1 MIQNPVRAFKVLPLV
16 VPLLFALPAISPAAQ
31 WRAIGPE
38 GASIQALAVFPGEAG
53 SVYAA
58 TLQGTI
64 VESTA
69 GAASWSSHGKLLEF
83 SGELAADP
91 ARAGTLYAATFKGLF
106 KSANGGV
113 TWTGPVLAGNLWT
126 FRISPS
132 SPDVL
137 YAARDQQ
144 VLKST
149 DGGASWTATSFAGPT
164 SVLAVDPVDARVVY
178 AEGFR
183 SDDGGTTWV
192 EARAG
197 LENPNGGY
205 QHIQALAID
214 PRQPATL
221 YAAAGFG
228 GIFKSVDRGATW
240 SLVWTG
246 PAGVFF
252 DAEKLAIDPASGT
265 VYVLDRFYGV
275 FRSTGGGASW
285 APVLPVYGARDLAVD
300 GRSPGRIYVGTEAG
314 GVYRSDD
321 SGSSWTTANHGLREL
336 GFTAVAADPRT
347 PGVLFTIANPLPG
360 GFLGF
365 SPQFLLRSADGGAT
379 WNSPFGDPNNS
390 PFTNA
395 IVADPSR
402 PGTWYLATNAWVL
415 KTRDGGQ
422 TWEKANLGL
431 RLPEFV
437 YTLTLAP
444 SNPDALYAIGWSSFP
459 LSNSPGIPVVIF
471 RSVDGAAQ
479 WRRARVPGRE
489 PFDLLH
495 TLAVDPVNPAI
506 VYAAGHYLVK
516 STDGGVSW
524 KRTAS
529 GLRGSVQ
536 GLAVDPFSPGTLY
549 ASIYVPQGRKVFK
562 SSDGGATWKP
572 ASGGLPAGIVV
583 GHLLPDPKIPGTL
596 YAGTSRG
603 VYVTRNGGG
612 LWTAM
617 NEGLGEAP
625 IRSLALDP
633 LRPGVLYAGRAD
645 GLFEYSSRLP

>member
-1 MIQNPVRAFKVLPLV
+1 MSQSPVRAFKVLPLI
-16 VPLLFALPAISPAAQ
+16 VPLLFALPAISRAAQ
-31 WRAIGPE
+31 WRPIGPE
-38 GASIQALAVFPGEAG
+38 GASIQALAVSSGEPGN
-53 SVYAA
+53 VYAA
-58 TLQGTI
+58 TAQGTI
-64 VESTA
+64 VASSA
-69 GAASWSSHGKLLEF
+69 GAASWSSHGKLLGF
-83 SGELAADP
+83 HGELVADP
-91 ARAGTLYAATFKGLF
+91 ARAGTLYATTFNGVF
-106 KSANGGV
+106 KSADGGA
-113 TWTGPVLAGNLWT
+113 TWAGPVLAGYLWT

-144 VLKST
+144 ILKST
-149 DGGASWTATSFAGPT
+149 DRGVHWTATSFAGT
-164 SVLAVDPVDARVVY
+164 ASVLAIDPRDARVVY
-178 AEGFR
+178 AGGLR
-183 SDDGGTTWV
+183 SDDGGATWV

-197 LENPNGGY
+197 LEGA
-205 QHIQALAID
+205 IQALVID

-221 YAAAGFG
+221 YALSSK
-228 GIFKSVDRGATW
+228 GIYKSVDRGAAW
-240 SLVWTG
+240 SSVWIW

-252 DAEKLAIDPASGT
+252 SSGKLAIDPASGT
-265 VYVLDRFYGV
+265 VYASEPYNGV
-275 FRSTGGGASW
+275 FRGTGGGTSW
-285 APVLPVYGARDLAVD
+285 SQILPLYGIRDLAVD

-336 GFTAVAADPRT
+336 AFTAVAADPHT
-347 PGVLFTIANPLPG
+347 PGVLFTIANPEPG
-360 GFLGF
+360 APLGF
-365 SPQFLLRSADGGAT
+365 TPQFLLRSTDGGAT

-390 PFTNA
+390 PFANA

-402 PGTWYLATNAWVL
+402 PGTWYLATSNSVL
-415 KTRDGGQ
+415 KTRDSGH
-422 TWEKANLGL
+422 TWENANLGL
-431 RLPEFV
+431 RFPEFV

-459 LSNSPGIPVVIF
+459 LANSPGIAVVIF

-524 KRTAS
+524 KRTAG

-549 ASIYVPQGRKVFK
+549 ASIYVPQGRKIFK

-572 ASGGLPAGIVV
+572 ASGGLPAGVFV
-583 GHLLPDPKIPGTL
+583 GRLLPDPKTPDTL
-596 YAGTSRG
+596 YAATSRG

-625 IRSLALDP
+625 IWSLALDP
-633 LRPGVLYAGRAD
+633 LRPGVLYAARAD
-645 GLFEYSSRLP
+645 GLFEYSSRP

>member
-1 MIQNPVRAFKVLPLV
+1 MIQSPVRVFKVLPLI
-16 VPLLFALPAISPAAQ
+16 VPLLFALPAVSPAAQ
-31 WRAIGPE
+31 WRPIGPE
-38 GASIQALAVFPGEAG
+38 GASIQALAVSPAEAG
-53 SVYAA
+53 SLYAA
-58 TLQGTI
+58 TAQGTI
-64 VESTA
+64 VRSPD
-69 GAASWSSHGKLLEF
+69 GAASWSTHGKLLTF
-83 SGELAADP
+83 FGELTADP
-91 ARAGTLYAATFKGLF
+91 ARAGTLYATTFNGLL
-106 KSANGGV
+106 KSIDGGA

-137 YAARDQQ
+137 YAGRDQQ
-144 VLKST
+144 ILKST
-149 DGGASWTATSFAGPT
+149 DGGAHWTATSFAGFA
-164 SVLAVDPVDARVVY
+164 SALAIDPVDARVVY
-178 AEGFR
+178 AGGFR
-183 SDDGGTTWV
+183 SDDGGATWV

-197 LENPNGGY
+197 LEGS
-205 QHIQALAID
+205 IQALAID

-221 YAAAGFG
+221 YALSSM
-228 GIFKSVDRGATW
+228 GIYKSVDRGAAW
-240 SLVWTG
+240 SSVWTG
-246 PAGVFF
+246 PGVFF
-252 DAEKLAIDPASGT
+252 LLGKLAIDPASST
-265 VYVLDRFYGV
+265 VYALDRSYGV
-275 FRSTGGGASW
+275 FRGTGGGTSW
-285 APVLPVYGARDLAVD
+285 TPVLPVYRATDLAVD

-347 PGVLFTIANPLPG
+347 PGVLFTIANPEPG

-365 SPQFLLRSADGGAT
+365 SPQFLLRSTDGGAT

-390 PFTNA
+390 PFANA

-402 PGTWYLATNAWVL
+402 PGTWYLATNAGVL

-422 TWEKANLGL
+422 TWENAGLGL
-431 RLPEFV
+431 RFPEFV

-444 SNPDALYAIGWSSFP
+444 SNPDALYAIGWYSFP
-459 LSNSPGIPVVIF
+459 LANSPGIPVVIF

-506 VYAAGHYLVK
+506 VYAAGHYVVK

-524 KRTAS
+524 KRTAN

-536 GLAVDPFSPGTLY
+536 DLAADPFSTGTLY
-549 ASIYVPQGRKVFK
+549 ASISVPQGRRVFK

-572 ASGGLPAGIVV
+572 TSGGLPAGVSV
-583 GHLLPDPKIPGTL
+583 GHLLADPKTPGTL
-596 YAGTSRG
+596 YAATGRG

-625 IRSLALDP
+625 IGSLALDP
-633 LRPGVLYAGRAD
+633 LRPGVLYATRTD
-645 GLFEYSSRLP
+645 GLFEYSSRP

>member
-1 MIQNPVRAFKVLPLV
+1 MSQSPVRAFKVLPLIV
-16 VPLLFALPAISPAAQ
+16 LLLFALPAISPAAQ
-31 WRAIGPE
+31 WRPIGPE
-38 GASIQALAVFPGEAG
+38 GAAIQSLAVSPAG
-53 SVYAA
+53 TGNVYAA

-64 VESTA
+64 VESSA
-69 GAASWSSHGKLLEF
+69 GAASWSSHGKLLGF
-83 SGELAADP
+83 YGELVAGP
-91 ARAGTLYAATFKGLF
+91 ARAGTLYATTLKGLF
-106 KSANGGV
+106 KSVNGGV
-113 TWTGPVLAGNLWT
+113 TWAGPVLAGHLWT

-137 YAARDQQ
+137 YAARGQQ

-149 DGGASWTATSFAGPT
+149 DGGASWTATSFAGPA
-164 SVLAVDPVDARVVY
+164 SVLAIDPKDARVVY

-205 QHIQALAID
+205 ELIQALAID

-221 YAAAGFG
+221 YALSFR
-228 GIFKSVDRGATW
+228 GIYKSVNRGAAWSSIWTW
-240 SLVWTG
+240 PAEVSFFTG
-246 PAGVFF
+246 
-252 DAEKLAIDPASGT
+252 KLAIDPASGT
-265 VYVLDRFYGV
+265 VYASDRYAGV
-275 FRSTGGGASW
+275 FRSTGGGTSW
-285 APVLPVYGARDLAVD
+285 TQVLPLFGVRDLAVD
-300 GRSPGRIYVGTEAG
+300 GRSPGRIYAGTEAG

-321 SGSSWTTANHGLREL
+321 SGSSWTTVNHGLREL
-336 GFTAVAADPRT
+336 GFTAVAADPHT
-347 PGVLFTIANPLPG
+347 PGVLFTISSPLPD

-365 SPQFLLRSADGGAT
+365 TPQFLLRSADGGAT

-390 PFTNA
+390 PFANA

-402 PGTWYLATNAWVL
+402 PGTWYLATSNSVL
-415 KTRDGGQ
+415 KTRDSGH
-422 TWEKANLGL
+422 TWENANLGL
-431 RLPEFV
+431 RFPEFV

-459 LSNSPGIPVVIF
+459 LSNSPGVPVVIF

-524 KRTAS
+524 KRTAG

-562 SSDGGATWKP
+562 SSDGGTTWKP
-572 ASGGLPAGIVV
+572 ASGGLPAGVFV
-583 GHLLPDPKIPGTL
+583 GHLLPDPKTPGTL
-596 YAGTSRG
+596 YAATSRG

-633 LRPGVLYAGRAD
+633 LRPGVLYAGRTD
-645 GLFEYSSRLP
+645 GLFEYSSRP

>member
-1 MIQNPVRAFKVLPLV
+1 MSQSPVRACKVLPLIV
-16 VPLLFALPAISPAAQ
+16 LLLFALPALCRAAQ
-31 WRAIGPE
+31 WRPIGPE
-38 GASIQALAVFPGEAG
+38 GASIQALAVSPAEAG
-53 SVYAA
+53 NVFAVTA
-58 TLQGTI
+58 QGTI
-64 VESTA
+64 VGSA
-69 GAASWSSHGKLLEF
+69 DGAASWSPHGKLPPF
-83 SGELAADP
+83 FGELVADP
-91 ARAGTLYAATFKGLF
+91 ARPGILYATTYNGLF
-106 KSANGGV
+106 KSADGGA
-113 TWTGPVLAGNLWT
+113 TWVGPVLTGYLWT

-137 YAARDQQ
+137 YAARDHQ

-149 DGGASWTATSFAGPT
+149 DGGANWTVTSFEGSAFA
-164 SVLAVDPVDARVVY
+164 LAIDPGDARVVY
-178 AEGFR
+178 AGGFR

-197 LENPNGGY
+197 LEIRTGGY
-205 QHIQALAID
+205 QSLQALAID

-221 YAAAGFG
+221 YALGYRE
-228 GIFKSVDRGATW
+228 IFKSVDRGATW
-240 SLVWTG
+240 SSLWTG

-252 DAEKLAIDPASGT
+252 YPQKLAIDPASGT
-265 VYVLDRFYGV
+265 VYALDRSYGV
-275 FRSTGGGASW
+275 FRGTGDGASW
-285 APVLPVYGARDLAVD
+285 SQVLPLYGIRDLAVD

-336 GFTAVAADPRT
+336 GFTAVAADPHT
-347 PGVLFTIANPLPG
+347 PGVLFTIANPEPG

-365 SPQFLLRSADGGAT
+365 SPQFLLRSTDGGAT

-390 PFTNA
+390 PFANA

-402 PGTWYLATNAWVL
+402 PGTWYLATNAGVL

-422 TWEKANLGL
+422 TWENAGLGL
-431 RLPEFV
+431 RFPEFV

-444 SNPDALYAIGWSSFP
+444 SNPDALYAIGWYSYP
-459 LSNSPGIPVVIF
+459 LANSPGIPVVIF

-506 VYAAGHYLVK
+506 VYAAGHYVFK

-536 GLAVDPFSPGTLY
+536 DLAVDPFSPGALY

-562 SSDGGATWKP
+562 SSDGGTTWKP
-572 ASGGLPAGIVV
+572 ASGGLPAGVFV
-583 GHLLPDPKIPGTL
+583 GHLLTDPKTPGTL
-596 YAGTSRG
+596 YAATSRG

-633 LRPGVLYAGRAD
+633 LRPGVLYAARTD
-645 GLFEYSSRLP
+645 GLFEYSSRP